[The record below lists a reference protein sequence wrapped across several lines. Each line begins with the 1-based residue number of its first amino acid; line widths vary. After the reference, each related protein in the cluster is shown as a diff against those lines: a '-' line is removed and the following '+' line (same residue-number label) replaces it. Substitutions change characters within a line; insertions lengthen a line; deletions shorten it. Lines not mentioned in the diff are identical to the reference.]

1 MTKQQAVSPRAL
13 DRSRRK
19 AAALAEHLSP
29 EAGWIVDTTTA
40 AKIVSLFPCLSVRR
54 GVRLVTVAAP
64 RGGLGGDGGTFA
76 TPKGFEVPS
85 PEALERAAVFPHG
98 PPRGAFVHVMDAID
112 GDGSL
117 RSYAQ
122 ASILRRELEE
132 LGAGWHGIE
141 WGMHTLLD
149 NGVAP
154 KAPDACLECDDDWG
168 QLIADPEWRWE
179 APAPDDWRPTI
190 ERAGPDN
197 VAVMF
202 FTTSARGR
210 FHITR
215 HVDFYKSGSLRS
227 QSTEHT
233 IAEGPPGIE
242 C

>member
-1 MTKQQAVSPRAL
+1 MAQRDVKVVSVNSAGVNLITRDQTPA
-13 DRSRRK
+13 RR
-19 AAALAEHLSP
+19 
-29 EAGWIVDTTTA
+29 V
-40 AKIVSLFPCLSVRR
+40 
-54 GVRLVTVAAP
+54 
-64 RGGLGGDGGTFA
+64 
-76 TPKGFEVPS
+76 GF
-85 PEALERAAVFPHG
+85 
-98 PPRGAFVHVMDAID
+98 
-112 GDGSL
+112 
-117 RSYAQ
+117 
-122 ASILRRELEE
+122 
-132 LGAGWHGIE
+132 
-141 WGMHTLLD
+141 
-149 NGVAP
+149 
-154 KAPDACLECDDDWG
+154 DDDYWG